1 MHGNRTE
8 RPRDSFG
15 RQWSCIAKQKSATL
29 ERAACGNCSPSLSG
43 ESYGPSTAMRIY
55 WTRWF
60 RSEVDELKPI
70 RPRWGGYAFYSF
82 FRAFEIV
89 NLDDLEN

>member
-1 MHGNRTE
+1 
-8 RPRDSFG
+8 
-15 RQWSCIAKQKSATL
+15 
-29 ERAACGNCSPSLSG
+29 
-43 ESYGPSTAMRIY
+43 MRIY

-70 RPRWGGYAFYSF
+70 RPRWGGYAFYSL